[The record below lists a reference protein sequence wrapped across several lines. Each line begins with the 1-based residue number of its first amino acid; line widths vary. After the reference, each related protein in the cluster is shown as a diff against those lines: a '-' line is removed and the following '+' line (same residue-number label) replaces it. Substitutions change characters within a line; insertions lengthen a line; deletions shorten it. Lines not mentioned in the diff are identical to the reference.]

1 MCTPN
6 SYMTSDVYYMVF
18 ALDRE
23 TSLKH
28 ITPKIHKITMI
39 NQKKTHPLPNKQ
51 SEKYIRLNFLATR
64 FSYDYLSYD

>member
-23 TSLKH
+23 TGLKH

-39 NQKKTHPLPNKQ
+39 NQKKHTLFPINNLKN
-51 SEKYIRLNFLATR
+51 I
-64 FSYDYLSYD
+64 YD